1 MRHNAPGRWW
11 RRLVAAIAPDEPE
24 MSPAAASTFG
34 ASGIAPDSSTAPGMD
49 EAVRITCVDY
59 SPEQV
64 EWQEI
69 ADLPSFL
76 ARHRPAWSHVRWINV
91 EGLAKPDVIRSL
103 AEKYEIHP
111 LAVEDVL
118 HNVQRPKAED
128 YPGSGDH
135 PGRLFVVARAIAAD
149 GVELRSEQVS
159 IFLGRTTLLSFQ
171 ERPGTIFASIR
182 PRIET
187 RGSRLRENDVSFLF
201 YALVDGIVDGY
212 FPVLERYSERLQN
225 LDEEMLEQPDRA
237 TWHKVQVVKR
247 ELLLLRRAAWPTRDL
262 IAELLRERHECLS
275 ETTRTYFRDVYDHC
289 VQILDLV
296 EGYREITTALS
307 ETYMSAISNRMNEI
321 MKVLTVISTIFI
333 PLSFLAGVYGMNM
346 RVPENEWP
354 GMYPVFW
361 LICLAVAGSML
372 SWLKYRR
379 WL

>member
-1 MRHNAPGRWW
+1 MKHNALSRWW
-11 RRLVAAIAPDEPE
+11 RGLVAAIAPDEPE

-34 ASGIAPDSSTAPGMD
+34 ASGDAPVCPTGAGRD
-49 EAVRITCVDY
+49 EPVRITCVDY
-59 SPEQV
+59 SSEQV

-69 ADLPSFL
+69 GDLPSFL

-118 HNVQRPKAED
+118 HTVQRPKAED

-149 GVELRSEQVS
+149 GVELEKRVLS
-159 IFLGRTTLLSFQ
+159 IFLGRTTLLSFR

-237 TWHKVQVVKR
+237 TWHKVQVVKPR
-247 ELLLLRRAAWPTRDL
+247 TAPAAAGSLADAGLDRRVAPRAA
-262 IAELLRERHECLS
+262 
-275 ETTRTYFRDVYDHC
+275 
-289 VQILDLV
+289 
-296 EGYREITTALS
+296 
-307 ETYMSAISNRMNEI
+307 
-321 MKVLTVISTIFI
+321 
-333 PLSFLAGVYGMNM
+333 
-346 RVPENEWP
+346 RVPVGDDQDPILPRRVRSLRADPRP
-354 GMYPVFW
+354 G
-361 LICLAVAGSML
+361 
-372 SWLKYRR
+372 
-379 WL
+379 

>member
-1 MRHNAPGRWW
+1 
-11 RRLVAAIAPDEPE
+11 
-24 MSPAAASTFG
+24 
-34 ASGIAPDSSTAPGMD
+34 MD

-69 ADLPSFL
+69 ADLPNFL

-247 ELLLLRRAAWPTRDL
+247 ELLLLRRAAWPMRDL

-354 GMYPVFW
+354 GMYPIFW
-361 LICLAVAGSML
+361 LICLAVAGSMVG
-372 SWLKYRR
+372 WLRYRR